1 MRFANYRHFQSKLED
16 ANRRERSRIRAN
28 DDIQKGFTSSRK
40 KGQEER
46 LFLIYQPVDTF
57 SDRHSR
63 GLRRQ
68 RAKACGGFSSSRPSS
83 WLPHHTRTHSSLIA
97 ESRFHASHDARESW
111 TGPGSSWSFLFF
123 IPLLGLV
130 NCILLGLAS
139 LGGHLQRYSLQRSI
153 GAWRG
158 GPAWLR
164 HIRHKSHYLD
174 PDCLIG
180 KKLHQGS

>member
-1 MRFANYRHFQSKLED
+1 MPIIVTFNPSLRAKIGAKGTGFEQTTTTSKRFSLQGKKDDKKDYSYSTSQWTRFRIGTRED
-16 ANRRERSRIRAN
+16 Y
-28 DDIQKGFTSSRK
+28 DDK
-40 KGQEER
+40 
-46 LFLIYQPVDTF
+46 
-57 SDRHSR
+57 
-63 GLRRQ
+63 
-68 RAKACGGFSSSRPSS
+68 RAKACGGFPSSRPSS
-83 WLPHHTRTHSSLIA
+83 WLPHHTRTHSSLTA

-111 TGPGSSWSFLFF
+111 TGPGSSWSFLLF

-139 LGGHLQRYSLQRSI
+139 LGRHLQRYSLQESI

-180 KKLHQGS
+180 NKLHQGS